1 MGKSKDMKDFFQRLF
16 NSRYIGLLEADVAR
30 LRAENRAL
38 MNSLLGT
45 AGFPPVEFPEVP
57 KPQPLPRLRKRSWHQ
72 LQAWRETESTR
83 GNTPSLEDSELS
95 RRNGPVP
102 QLWAQR
108 LCCGGSR
115 LTVNVLEARSSC
127 TAFLSAS
134 ALGLPP
140 GST

>member
-1 MGKSKDMKDFFQRLF
+1 MNSVKNWIENLF
-16 NSRYIGLLEADVAR
+16 RGRYVGLLEADVVR

-45 AGFPPVEFPEVP
+45 AGFPPVEFPEAP

-83 GNTPSLEDSELS
+83 ERTPSLEDSELS

-102 QLWAQR
+102 
-108 LCCGGSR
+108 
-115 LTVNVLEARSSC
+115 
-127 TAFLSAS
+127 
-134 ALGLPP
+134 
-140 GST
+140 